1 MKRKNYKY
9 IILFITITIVATI
22 SLQLYWNMKNYK
34 ENKARLINEV
44 QIALDNSLE
53 SYYTENAKK
62 DFIAFEKNN
71 KLVPSDD
78 FFKSYKKESPLTNH
92 PNNQNKKTKKRDSI
106 LAEAFIKQQVNLLD
120 STVSE
125 SDRRL
130 IDSILSHIKLTYNKD
145 SLLNKKIPNIS
156 PSDITQIT
164 IKSAEKTPISVSAT
178 EKQGDTIS
186 KITNLAFKVVSS
198 FMSDTINFKKLNVHL
213 IKELKRKNI
222 TITYAFKYFKS
233 DSLIDQYGFQKKAEL
248 PLKTFSKSTYL
259 MKPKKLELAFSN
271 PMALILKRSIT
282 EIILSFLLSM
292 SIIFCLLYLLRTINK
307 QKKIDEIKNDLISNI
322 THEFKTPITTIATAI
337 EGIKSFNSE
346 NDVEKTNRY
355 LNISSNQLQ
364 KLEAMVERLLETASL
379 DTNQLKIKKEKT
391 DLLPILTNC
400 IEKHQ
405 LNNPEKSVVLQS
417 DFSELVVN
425 IDAFHIEN
433 AISNLIDNAVKYGGN
448 TITISLHSDQKNTS
462 ILVEDN
468 GIGIDKSLKE
478 RIFEKFYRIPKGNIH
493 DVKGFGIG
501 LFYSKKIIEKHGG
514 ILELVSNC
522 NPTLFK
528 ISLHNEN

>member
-1 MKRKNYKY
+1 MKSKNYKY
-9 IILFITITIVATI
+9 IILFISLTIVATI
-22 SLQLYWNMKNYK
+22 GLQLYWNVKNYS
-34 ENKARLINEV
+34 ENKIRLINEV
-44 QIALDNSLE
+44 QIALDNSVE
-53 SYYTENAKK
+53 SYYVEDVKNDFVAYVNNNNSVKAEEFIESVQMDTLFKKHKAFKHLKKNKVKDCVQTPTIIEYKVNSTTKINSSDKKITLDSIENQFHSLSKINPKK
-62 DFIAFEKNN
+62 VASLTVFTGK
-71 KLVPSDD
+71 
-78 FFKSYKKESPLTNH
+78 KSVDSISEIKDLTNRIVISMV
-92 PNNQNKKTKKRDSI
+92 RDSI
-106 LAEAFIKQQVNLLD
+106 D
-120 STVSE
+120 
-125 SDRRL
+125 
-130 IDSILSHIKLTYNKD
+130 
-145 SLLNKKIPNIS
+145 
-156 PSDITQIT
+156 
-164 IKSAEKTPISVSAT
+164 
-178 EKQGDTIS
+178 
-186 KITNLAFKVVSS
+186 
-198 FMSDTINFKKLNVHL
+198 FKKLNRHFQE
-213 IKELKRKNI
+213 ELKRKNI
-222 TITYAFKYFKS
+222 SILYAFQHFKS
-233 DSLIDQYGFQKKAEL
+233 DSLFEKFAPYKASEL
-248 PLKTFSKSTYL
+248 SLKTTSKSTFL
-259 MKPKKLELAFSN
+259 PTGQHLELGFSN

-364 KLEAMVERLLETASL
+364 KLEGMVERLLETASL
-379 DTNQLKIKKEKT
+379 DTNQLTVKKERT

-405 LNNPEKSVVLQS
+405 LNNPEKRVVLQS
-417 DFSELVVN
+417 DFSELVLN
-425 IDAFHIEN
+425 IDSFHIEN
-433 AISNLIDNAVKYGGN
+433 ALSNLIDNAVKYGGN
-448 TITISLHSDQKNTS
+448 TVTISLHSDQKNTS

-478 RIFEKFYRIPKGNIH
+478 RIFEKFYRVPKGNIH

-514 ILELVSNC
+514 TLELVSNC

-528 ISLHNEN
+528 ITLSNEN